1 MTDEA
6 VKTTFKRII
15 AWMTGEENQRIDDWL
30 ENDNESYCG
39 VLKFVNECA
48 ASGWNSLDVSPFD
61 YASND
66 TIKLAINLYKS
77 ANKFFGG
84 DKG

>member
-1 MTDEA
+1 MVDEA

-30 ENDNESYCG
+30 ESDKESYLG

-48 ASGWNSLDVSPFD
+48 ASGWNNLEVSPFN

-66 TIKLAINLYKS
+66 SMKLAIDLYKN

-84 DKG
+84 GRG